1 MFEDDD
7 TGDVREPSPYDTLTV
22 SMVTLGEGLANAF
35 DSASGRK
42 DVEYERARYIHAL
55 NAISAFLRK
64 NGAPLDYSRRLNRLA
79 MALND
84 ANEGR
89 SDPLLAP
96 TSHGGVNN
104 GDLTVDWEARAN
116 AALGM
121 AVLAARGAT
130 RREAAETARR
140 KIRADIDVTTYLSWY
155 DQFRSPAEK
164 SKIKNA
170 QARALFDNGR
180 SLIDP
185 DISSLA
191 ARKLSDYFFKL
202 ADTHLMRQAQNFC

>member
-7 TGDVREPSPYDTLTV
+7 TGDVREPSPYDALTE
-22 SMVTLGEGLANAF
+22 SMVTLGDGLAKAF

-42 DVEYERARYIHAL
+42 DMAYERARYIHAL
-55 NAISAFLRK
+55 NAISVFLRE
-64 NGAPLDYSRRLNRLA
+64 NGAPLHYSRRLHRLA

-89 SDPLLAP
+89 ADPLLVP
-96 TSHGGVNN
+96 ISCGGVNT
-104 GDLTVDWEARAN
+104 GAPTVDWEARAN

-121 AVLAARGAT
+121 AVLAARGAK

-140 KIRADIDVTTYLSWY
+140 KIGADIDVTTYLSWY

-185 DISSLA
+185 DISPSA

-202 ADTHLMRQAQNFC
+202 ADTQMKDPA

>member
-22 SMVTLGEGLANAF
+22 SMVTLGDGLAKAF

-42 DVEYERARYIHAL
+42 DMEYERARYIHAL
-55 NAISAFLRK
+55 NAISVFLRE
-64 NGAPLDYSRRLNRLA
+64 NGAPLHYSRRLHRLA

-89 SDPLLAP
+89 ADPLLVP
-96 TSHGGVNN
+96 ISSGGVNT
-104 GDLTVDWEARAN
+104 GAPTVDWEARAN

-121 AVLAARGAT
+121 AVLAARGAK

-140 KIRADIDVTTYLSWY
+140 KIGADIDVTTYLSWY

-185 DISSLA
+185 DISPSA

-202 ADTHLMRQAQNFC
+202 ADTQMKDPA